1 MKRLTIILLAA
12 FFTSCSVDDTMEDLR
27 QEQQQDAVAV
37 ENYQAA
43 IIGTWID
50 NEQEENARF
59 ESEQVY
65 FMTASDTLGGFD
77 YWIEGDQLT
86 VKYGTYTEITKQISI
101 SGDVLSFGDKT
112 YTRQ

>member
-12 FFTSCSVDDTMEDLR
+12 FLTSCSVDETAEEIM
-27 QEQQQDAVAV
+27 QDPQNAVVV

-50 NEQEENARF
+50 NEQEENAKF
-59 ESEQVY
+59 ETEQVY
-65 FMTASDTLGGFD
+65 FMAASDTLGGFD
-77 YWIEGDQLT
+77 YWIDGDQLT

-101 SGDVLSFGDKT
+101 SGNVLSFGDKT